1 MYVITNTLMDTM
13 LIANV
18 INNLIK
24 YIADDK
30 KNNGCNIFLVV
41 VISLLT
47 LKKGSRLVQTICKI
61 IILEIMW
68 IAHYQIC
75 DQILRNF
82 LGQWN
87 QITPDIR
94 SSSNFFLWDYLNK
107 IKNKALHYFKIC
119 HRKRS
124 LMRLACVL
132 RVN

>member
-47 LKKGSRLVQTICKI
+47 LKKGSRLV
-61 IILEIMW
+61 
-68 IAHYQIC
+68 
-75 DQILRNF
+75 
-82 LGQWN
+82 
-87 QITPDIR
+87 
-94 SSSNFFLWDYLNK
+94 
-107 IKNKALHYFKIC
+107 
-119 HRKRS
+119 
-124 LMRLACVL
+124 
-132 RVN
+132 